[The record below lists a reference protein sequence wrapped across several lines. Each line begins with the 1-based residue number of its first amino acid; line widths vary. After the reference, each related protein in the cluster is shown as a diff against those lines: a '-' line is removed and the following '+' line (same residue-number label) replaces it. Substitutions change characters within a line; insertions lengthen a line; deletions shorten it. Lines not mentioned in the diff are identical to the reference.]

1 MSEPES
7 FAQLVARVRRGDD
20 QAAEELIRRYEPDLR
35 VIARVRLTDPALRRV
50 IDSMDI
56 CQSIFANFFVRA
68 AAGQFELE
76 TPEQLLRLLAA
87 MVRNKVNDHA
97 RYAHRQRRDAR
108 QVVATAADELPLAD
122 AGATPSKIVANRELL
137 RELHKRLTEDERLI
151 VEQRATGRE
160 WTEIADQIGGTP
172 EAVRKRYSRALNRAV
187 EDLGLDNSCY
197 V

>member
-1 MSEPES
+1 MSDPES
-7 FAQLVARVRRGDD
+7 FAQLVARVRGGDD
-20 QAAEELIRRYEPDLR
+20 RAAEELIRRYEPDLR

-68 AAGQFELE
+68 AAGQFELD
-76 TPEQLLRLLAA
+76 TPEQLLKLLSA

-108 QVVATAADELPLAD
+108 QVVAIAADELPLAD
-122 AGATPSKIVANRELL
+122 AGATPSKIVANQELL
-137 RELHKRLTEDERLI
+137 KELHKRLTEDERLI

-160 WTEIADQIGGTP
+160 WTEIADRIGGTP
-172 EAVRKRYSRALNRAV
+172 EAVRKRYSRALDRAA

>member
-7 FAQLVARVRRGDD
+7 FTQLVARVRRGDD
-20 QAAEELIRRYEPDLR
+20 LAAEELIRRYEPDLR

-76 TPEQLLRLLAA
+76 TPEQLLRLLSA

-97 RYAHRQRRDAR
+97 RHAHRQRRDAR
-108 QVVATAADELPLAD
+108 LVVATAADELPLAD
-122 AGATPSKIVANRELL
+122 AGATPSRIVANQELL
-137 RELHKRLTEDERLI
+137 NELHERLSDDERLI
-151 VEQRATGRE
+151 VEQRTMGRE
-160 WTEIADQIGGTP
+160 WSEIADQIGGTP
-172 EAVRKRYSRALNRAV
+172 EAARKRYSRAIDRAV
-187 EDLGLDNSCY
+187 KEMDLELSCY
-197 V
+197 E